1 MLYAEKYS
9 EPSQKFKMEHFAKI
23 FYGLLKPWKRVNYFC
38 KDLHLRLLT
47 GFLNT
52 PLTFIETATATFND
66 NDFHLN
72 DHYNARRNENDENNN
87 NNNDNNNNNN
97 NDNNN
102 NNKKTLCVVTIT
114 MICSNL
120 VSL

>member
-1 MLYAEKYS
+1 
-9 EPSQKFKMEHFAKI
+9 MEHFAKI
-23 FYGLLKPWKRVNYFC
+23 FYGLLKPWKSVNYVC

-47 GFLNT
+47 GFLNM
-52 PLTFIETATATFND
+52 PLTFIETVTATFND

-72 DHYNARRNENDENNN
+72 DYYNAKRNENDENNN
-87 NNNDNNNNNN
+87 NNSNNNNNN
-97 NDNNN
+97 NNN
-102 NNKKTLCVVTIT
+102 NNKKTLCVATIT